1 MTKKQIYPTNYKK
14 QAILTVLAIIFFI
27 AVYVLILLVS
37 FSLVLFLFYSSTLL
51 LKFASSKSSIT
62 FYMFI
67 FFTMNITAGI
77 LLVFIIRFFFRKQTI
92 DRSGWIE
99 VSKEEQP
106 KLYDIIE
113 SISNFLGTNFPQKV
127 YLGAGVDAMVFYDSN
142 FKNIF
147 FPGKENLM
155 IGLGLVNSM
164 TDIELKT
171 IIAHEFGHFTQRSLN
186 VFSYIYIEN
195 QIIYKMLIDEQY
207 YQTLILKFTQIGR
220 LSWIV
225 IYYSQFIRFILR
237 KAYHVVLKSYMALSR
252 EMEFHADEVS
262 ANIGGSGPAIS
273 ALLRLSLAYDSFN
286 SVWQFYYSKI
296 SENIKAENVYPQ
308 HKFVMNDLAKKNN
321 LQIRN
326 GIPQVT
332 AELLSSFNNSKIVFQ
347 DQWASHPSITERIN
361 RIERLHIDSTISYE
375 SAWNI
380 FVNPEDVQKQITE
393 KLFRNWEFSESP
405 ALMDQKEFEVKFLRE
420 IQKNKYDE
428 RYSHFYQFRS
438 ISKFDI
444 KSVLED
450 ESNNIFKNFNELY
463 SENNMKLIFE
473 FTGLTDDIRTIESIS
488 RGEIEIDIYEYNGIK
503 YKSKESTNLCEQLK
517 KRHEEMYKK
526 IVELDIKIFKFFYT
540 QAKLLDKEQEL
551 ENKYQSYF
559 YLVEEDK
566 SNLKIYLDLINSIQF
581 MYRVHSFNHIK
592 MKMDQLKIKENIFRD
607 QIKKILEEENYRDLL
622 SENQREKFQ
631 KYLSAELV
639 YFNNQQYNQD
649 ALKVLEETIYQFYE
663 LCSSAPYYGLR
674 KLLDFQI
681 EVLDNDKIKS

>member
-321 LQIRN
+321 LQIIN